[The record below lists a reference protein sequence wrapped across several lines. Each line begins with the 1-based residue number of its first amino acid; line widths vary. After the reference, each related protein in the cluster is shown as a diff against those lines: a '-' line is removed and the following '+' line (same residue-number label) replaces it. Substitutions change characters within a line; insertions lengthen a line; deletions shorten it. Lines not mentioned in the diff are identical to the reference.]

1 MLPPFFIIKQ
11 TYFQIINP
19 VKIQSEKFSDQ
30 DHCRNLPLVLV
41 DFMYFSCSHCVQ
53 DEQMLHSLQKTVR
66 VECTL
71 SFWDFINVLKLK
83 LAKIWNT
90 DLQQKVPEYR
100 HLIQKKLLG
109 FFTGHQRDSKLSE
122 LLSNQLQSHTIR
134 HTTINATYKV
144 PHQTNNQ
151 T

>member
-1 MLPPFFIIKQ
+1 MHLKELIHICAIVQRCLLHIQNQFLIIKQ

-66 VECTL
+66 VECTCTL
-71 SFWDFINVLKLK
+71 SFRDFRTVLKLK

-90 DLQQKVPEYR
+90 DLQQNKYIFFIALFAVSIFPR
-100 HLIQKKLLG
+100 LVVDPHVLIWYV
-109 FFTGHQRDSKLSE
+109 
-122 LLSNQLQSHTIR
+122 N
-134 HTTINATYKV
+134 
-144 PHQTNNQ
+144 
-151 T
+151 

>member
-71 SFWDFINVLKLK
+71 SFRDFINVLKLK

-100 HLIQKKLLG
+100 HLIQKKKLLG
-109 FFTGHQRDSKLSE
+109 FSPVIKGIQNFRNYFQIS
-122 LLSNQLQSHTIR
+122 SNRIPSAIQ
-134 HTTINATYKV
+134 
-144 PHQTNNQ
+144 P
-151 T
+151 

>member
-1 MLPPFFIIKQ
+1 MHLKELIHICAIVQRCLLHIQNQFLIIKQ

-53 DEQMLHSLQKTVR
+53 DEQMLHSLQKTIQ

-71 SFWDFINVLKLK
+71 SFRDFIRVTIQVEFCKNMEHGISSERPL
-83 LAKIWNT
+83 NT
-90 DLQQKVPEYR
+90 DILFKSNCQA
-100 HLIQKKLLG
+100 
-109 FFTGHQRDSKLSE
+109 LS
-122 LLSNQLQSHTIR
+122 LVIKG
-134 HTTINATYKV
+134 I
-144 PHQTNNQ
+144 
-151 T
+151 